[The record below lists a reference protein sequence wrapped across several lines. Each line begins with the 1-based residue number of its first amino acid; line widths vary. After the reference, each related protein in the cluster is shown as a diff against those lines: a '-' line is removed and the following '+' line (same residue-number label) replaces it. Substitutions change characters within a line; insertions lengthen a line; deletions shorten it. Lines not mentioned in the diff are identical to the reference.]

1 MIRGCR
7 QGREGAVSFP
17 SDRELFRWI
26 SALEADDGSG
36 MGLNGCAGLGRS
48 SQRNRGM
55 E

>member
-26 SALEADDGSG
+26 SALRQM
-36 MGLNGCAGLGRS
+36 MGVECD
-48 SQRNRGM
+48 
-55 E
+55 